1 MGQTVAAMRSLAMV
15 VIPALVATMVEAQ
28 YGAGA
33 VTGASAD
40 MTGTLHRGAA
50 AQAAPA
56 ATLPTEAT
64 TTVASTT
71 TTNLAAV
78 LPTTGGRRGLRGE
91 GSPAMATADSPATMD
106 TTTGARA
113 TTPATTMAMDII
125 LAMAMVTIQVTAMGM
140 VTIQVTTTTGAVVS
154 ETVSVLPTS
163 SAATFDQA
171 TSAPDQTT
179 MVDQIIWPLF
189 IY

>member
-1 MGQTVAAMRSLAMV
+1 
-15 VIPALVATMVEAQ
+15 
-28 YGAGA
+28 
-33 VTGASAD
+33 

-56 ATLPTEAT
+56 ATLPAEATTAT

-78 LPTTGGRRGLRGE
+78 LPTMGGRRGLRGE
-91 GSPAMATADSPATMD
+91 GSPAMATADSPA
-106 TTTGARA
+106 
-113 TTPATTMAMDII
+113 TMAMDII

-171 TSAPDQTT
+171 TSAPG
-179 MVDQIIWPLF
+179 
-189 IY
+189 

>member
-56 ATLPTEAT
+56 ATLPAEA
-64 TTVASTT
+64 TT

-78 LPTTGGRRGLRGE
+78 LPTMGGRRGLRGE

-113 TTPATTMAMDII
+113 PPPATTMAMDII

-171 TSAPDQTT
+171 
-179 MVDQIIWPLF
+179 
-189 IY
+189 

>member
-1 MGQTVAAMRSLAMV
+1 M
-15 VIPALVATMVEAQ
+15 
-28 YGAGA
+28 
-33 VTGASAD
+33 
-40 MTGTLHRGAA
+40 
-50 AQAAPA
+50 
-56 ATLPTEAT
+56 
-64 TTVASTT
+64 
-71 TTNLAAV
+71 
-78 LPTTGGRRGLRGE
+78 GGRRGLRGE

-106 TTTGARA
+106 TTT

>member
-1 MGQTVAAMRSLAMV
+1 M
-15 VIPALVATMVEAQ
+15 
-28 YGAGA
+28 GAGA
-33 VTGASAD
+33 VTGARAD

-56 ATLPTEAT
+56 ATLPAEATTAT

-78 LPTTGGRRGLRGE
+78 LPTMGGRRGLRGE

-125 LAMAMVTIQVTAMGM
+125 LAMAMVTIQVT
-140 VTIQVTTTTGAVVS
+140 TTTGAVVS